1 MNITKSSSLSPAGE
15 RVGER
20 AWPLLSML
28 CFIACAPSVVVPLEE
43 AKYAD
48 ALGVDI
54 AASTKVAGMYIR
66 DITVGAGPEAL
77 TGHPVT
83 MRYTGWLSN
92 GTQFDSNQTTGFQFT
107 VGSGQVIQ
115 GWDVGV
121 RGMLVGGERQLI
133 IPASMGYGESG
144 TSGIPGNSIL
154 VFNVTMMSTP

>member
-1 MNITKSSSLSPAGE
+1 MKSSTVSLSPAGE
-15 RVGER
+15 RVGVR
-20 AWPLLSML
+20 GRTLLLSSL
-28 CFIACAPSVVVPLEE
+28 LFVACAPSVVVPLEE

-66 DITVGAGPEAL
+66 DISVGTGPEAL

-107 VGSGQVIQ
+107 LGAGQVIQ

-121 RGMLVGGERQLI
+121 RGMLVGGQRQLI

-144 TSGIPGNSIL
+144 TNGIPGNSIL